1 MKLQQLICPE
11 RVFLGLAAPNA
22 RAALAVVA
30 QKVSGDLGLPAEN
43 ITQAL
48 LEREELGSTGVGH
61 GFAIPHCKLHGISE
75 IQLVVAQFPEGVDFH
90 AVDQEPVVLMFVVLS
105 PPDQPAAHLQILSQI
120 ARILKRE
127 ELRNDI
133 LAAGTAE
140 DLVAAVRHAA
150 EVEGL

>member
-1 MKLQQLICPE
+1 MKLQQLIHPE
-11 RVFLGLAAPNA
+11 RIFLGLSAPDA
-22 RAALAVVA
+22 HSALSTIAE
-30 QKVSGDLGLPAEN
+30 KISGDLGLPSEN
-43 ITQAL
+43 IIQAL

-75 IQLVVAQFPEGVDFH
+75 IQLVIATFPEGVDFH
-90 AVDQEPVVLMFVVLS
+90 AVDGELVVFMFVVLS

-127 ELRNDI
+127 ESRKAI
-133 LAAGTAE
+133 LAAESAE
-140 DLVAAVRHAA
+140 DLVAVVRRAA